1 MKNNVSLIL
10 ACLLILTGIFWG
22 TIKESLPKIPDS
34 VPAVVI
40 QKPEKSIVDQWSAV
54 SDSITD
60 NNDKLVL
67 CLFNKEFAERVLG
80 YDATAQQAND
90 IYVFSAKEVFGDS
103 IKGKYEDLSSAT
115 KDAMIAI
122 LGNENHDIAE
132 AEKVDLSETFM
143 GFAWCLNN

>member
-1 MKNNVSLIL
+1 MKNNVSLVL
-10 ACLLILTGIFWG
+10 ACLLILAGIFWG
-22 TIKESLPKIPDS
+22 AIKEVLPEIPDN

-40 QKPEKSIVDQWSAV
+40 QKPEESLVNQWSAV

-60 NNDKLVL
+60 KNDKLVL

-80 YDATAQQAND
+80 YDATAQQVND
-90 IYVFSAKEVFGDS
+90 VYVFSAKEVFGDS
-103 IKGKYEDLSSAT
+103 LKGKYEDLSSAT